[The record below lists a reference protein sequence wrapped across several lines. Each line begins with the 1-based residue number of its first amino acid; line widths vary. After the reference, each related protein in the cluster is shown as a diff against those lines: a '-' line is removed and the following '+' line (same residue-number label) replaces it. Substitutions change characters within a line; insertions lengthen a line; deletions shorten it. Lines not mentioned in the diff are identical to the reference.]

1 MIARSTSLAAKNG
14 LLLKSRQ
21 ALEQGNQLDYVFL
34 DKTGTLTEGKF
45 TVTGIEKL
53 AETSKEE
60 ALKYIGALEAQT
72 NHPLAVGVMNYLKA
86 EGIDPYQAQE
96 VSTLKGI
103 GVSGTVEGHQVILAN
118 QKEIER
124 RALSFDQEKLKEY

>member
-1 MIARSTSLAAKNG
+1 
-14 LLLKSRQ
+14 
-21 ALEQGNQLDYVFL
+21 
-34 DKTGTLTEGKF
+34 
-45 TVTGIEKL
+45 
-53 AETSKEE
+53 
-60 ALKYIGALEAQT
+60 
-72 NHPLAVGVMNYLKA
+72 MNYLKA

-124 RALSFDQEKLKEY
+124 RALSFDQEKLKEYQAQGNTISFLLIDEELVAFFAMGDSIKPQAKAFIKDLRNAGIEPVMLTGDNQEAAKSSG

>member
-1 MIARSTSLAAKNG
+1 MAC
-14 LLLKSRQ
+14 LLKSRQ

-60 ALKYIGALEAQT
+60 ALKYIGA
-72 NHPLAVGVMNYLKA
+72 P
-86 EGIDPYQAQE
+86 
-96 VSTLKGI
+96 
-103 GVSGTVEGHQVILAN
+103 
-118 QKEIER
+118 
-124 RALSFDQEKLKEY
+124 